1 MVYPR
6 GDVLFV
12 DFVAGRPPFASSQAG
27 GAERGSRA
35 CKHDV
40 MSDCLFCT
48 IVSGEIPADVVA
60 ETETAYAFRDLNP
73 QAPLHVLVVPRT
85 HVANAAELADR
96 EPGTVAELVRV
107 ARGVVAEAGHDSY
120 RLVFNTGEEAG
131 QSVFHAHL
139 HVLAGRPQ
147 AWPPG

>member
-1 MVYPR
+1 MA
-6 GDVLFV
+6 DCIFCQI
-12 DFVAGRPPFASSQAG
+12 VA
-27 GAERGSRA
+27 
-35 CKHDV
+35 
-40 MSDCLFCT
+40 
-48 IVSGEIPADVVA
+48 GEIPADLVA
-60 ETETAYAFRDLNP
+60 QTETAVAFRDLNP

-85 HVANAAELADR
+85 HVANVAELADR
-96 EPGTVAELVRV
+96 EAETVAELVRV
-107 ARGVVAEAGHDSY
+107 ARQVVADAGHESY